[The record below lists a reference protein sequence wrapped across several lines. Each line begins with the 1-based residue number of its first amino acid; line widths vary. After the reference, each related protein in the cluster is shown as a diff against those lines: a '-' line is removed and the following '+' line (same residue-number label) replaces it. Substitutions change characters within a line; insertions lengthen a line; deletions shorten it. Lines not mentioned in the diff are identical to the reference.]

1 MQIPSY
7 SLPSASVQRSTS
19 LDNYNPKPPSMV
31 SHSVSSKVECTETSI
46 NSNSSIFPSSNNK
59 TPLITIPED
68 WATRDASQPRT
79 IPLSKGST
87 KNRPK
92 HDPQYISSL
101 PNQSFHAIKSHY
113 GRLDSSNNRQ
123 ITQKRSSKISR
134 SMSSS
139 SSKSYRRQ
147 HQERKQE
154 REHHVSNTS
163 QRQYNESLETHSS
176 VTERLHGT
184 AAVDSQVDNKF
195 NERSV
200 SKKEDD
206 EDDSDQR
213 SDESDSD
220 SSDSSDGSQSAS
232 RSHSDDESRQDDNAS
247 TDEEDSGSNASRSG
261 SSSSCSSDGE
271 DDSSSSSCASSQ
283 VIYFHRTKVNIYRA
297 YLFVLWNLES

>member
-1 MQIPSY
+1 MQITSY
-7 SLPSASVQRSTS
+7 PLPSASVQRSTS
-19 LDNYNPKPPSMV
+19 LDNYNPKPPTMV
-31 SHSVSSKVECTETSI
+31 SHSVTSEVECTETSI

-123 ITQKRSSKISR
+123 ITQKRSSKVSR
-134 SMSSS
+134 SMSSP

-154 REHHVSNTS
+154 REHHVLNTS
-163 QRQYNESLETHSS
+163 QRQYNESLESDSS
-176 VTERLHGT
+176 VTERLHG
-184 AAVDSQVDNKF
+184 AAVDSQIENKF
-195 NERSV
+195 NDRSV

-261 SSSSCSSDGE
+261 SSSSCSSEGE
-271 DDSSSSSCASSQ
+271 DDSSSSSCSSSQ
-283 VIYFHRTKVNIYRA
+283 VIYFHRTKLIIYCCLIGSRIII
-297 YLFVLWNLES
+297 F

>member
-7 SLPSASVQRSTS
+7 PLPSASVQRSTS

-31 SHSVSSKVECTETSI
+31 SHSVSSQLDCTETSI

-68 WATRDASQPRT
+68 WATRDASQ
-79 IPLSKGST
+79 PLSKGST

-113 GRLDSSNNRQ
+113 GRLDSSTNRQ
-123 ITQKRSSKISR
+123 ISQKRISKISR

-147 HQERKQE
+147 HQERKHE
-154 REHHVSNTS
+154 REHHVSDTS

-184 AAVDSQVDNKF
+184 AAVDSQIESKF
-195 NERSV
+195 NQRSV
-200 SKKEDD
+200 SKKEDEND
-206 EDDSDQR
+206 YSDQR

-232 RSHSDDESRQDDNAS
+232 RSHSDDESRQGDNAS
-247 TDEEDSGSNASRSG
+247 TDEEDSGSNATRSG
-261 SSSSCSSDGE
+261 SSSSCSSEGE
-271 DDSSSSSCASSQ
+271 DDSSSSSCSSNQ
-283 VIYFHRTKVNIYRA
+283 VIYVHRTKVSIYI
-297 YLFVLWNLES
+297 YIFVLWDLKS

>member
-1 MQIPSY
+1 MQITSY
-7 SLPSASVQRSTS
+7 PLPSASVQRSTS

-31 SHSVSSKVECTETSI
+31 SPSVSSKVECAETSI

-92 HDPQYISSL
+92 NDPQYISSL

-113 GRLDSSNNRQ
+113 GRLDSSNRQ
-123 ITQKRSSKISR
+123 ITQKRSSKVSR

-154 REHHVSNTS
+154 REHHVLNTS
-163 QRQYNESLETHSS
+163 QRQYNESLETDCS

-184 AAVDSQVDNKF
+184 AAVDSQVENKL
-195 NERSV
+195 NDRSV

-206 EDDSDQR
+206 EDGSDQR

-261 SSSSCSSDGE
+261 SSSSCSSEGE
-271 DDSSSSSCASSQ
+271 DDSSSSSCSSSQ
-283 VIYFHRTKVNIYRA
+283 VIYFHRTKN
-297 YLFVLWNLES
+297 NLHTEDPKQHLHF

>member
-7 SLPSASVQRSTS
+7 PLPSASVQRSTS
-19 LDNYNPKPPSMV
+19 LDNYNPKLQSMV
-31 SHSVSSKVECTETSI
+31 SHSVSSKLDCTETSI

-68 WATRDASQPRT
+68 WATRDASQ
-79 IPLSKGST
+79 PLSKGST

-113 GRLDSSNNRQ
+113 GRLDSSNRQ
-123 ITQKRSSKISR
+123 ITQKRSSKVSR

-154 REHHVSNTS
+154 RQHQSLNTS
-163 QRQYNESLETHSS
+163 QRQYNESLETDSS

-184 AAVDSQVDNKF
+184 AAVDRQIENKF
-195 NERSV
+195 NDRSV

-247 TDEEDSGSNASRSG
+247 TDEEDSGSNATRSG
-261 SSSSCSSDGE
+261 SSSSCSSEGE
-271 DDSSSSSCASSQ
+271 DDSSSSSCSSNQ
-283 VIYFHRTKVNIYRA
+283 VIYFHRTKVSINIYT
-297 YLFVLWNLES
+297 YYWI

>member
-1 MQIPSY
+1 MQITSY
-7 SLPSASVQRSTS
+7 PLPSASVQRSTS
-19 LDNYNPKPPSMV
+19 LDNYNPKPQSMV
-31 SHSVSSKVECTETSI
+31 SHSVSSKLDCTETSI

-113 GRLDSSNNRQ
+113 GRLDSCTNRQ
-123 ITQKRSSKISR
+123 ITQKRMSKISR

-154 REHHVSNTS
+154 REHYDTS
-163 QRQYNESLETHSS
+163 QRQYNDSLETHST

-184 AAVDSQVDNKF
+184 AAVDSQIENKV
-195 NERSV
+195 NQRSV
-200 SKKEDD
+200 SKKED
-206 EDDSDQR
+206 EDDYSDQR

-247 TDEEDSGSNASRSG
+247 TDEEDSGSNATRSG
-261 SSSSCSSDGE
+261 SSSSCSSEGE
-271 DDSSSSSCASSQ
+271 DDSSSSSCSSNQ
-283 VIYFHRTKVNIYRA
+283 VIYFHRTKVSINIYTHI
-297 YLFVLWNLES
+297 YISLSYWI